1 MCFCFIAGAD
11 DSSTSEPQ
19 GVVQCGV
26 RIAAVVLAAG
36 RGRRAGGPKASLRI
50 GDATFLHRSV
60 ALMTRPEVE
69 RVVVVLGHDAARVRA
84 EAALPTT
91 ALVVVNQAWEDGM
104 LGSVLAGLDAAEAD
118 GADAVLLHPVDH
130 PLVGAATVDRVIE
143 ALHAG
148 ARIAVPSCEGRR
160 GHPGGFDRGAWAA
173 LRAAPPSEGA
183 RFVLAS
189 HPEWIVHVEGDPGCV
204 AGIDTP
210 EDYRRLIGG

>member
-1 MCFCFIAGAD
+1 
-11 DSSTSEPQ
+11 
-19 GVVQCGV
+19 VVQCGV

-50 GDATFLHRSV
+50 GAATFLDRV
-60 ALMTRPEVE
+60 FALAAARPGVG

-84 EAALPTT
+84 EAALPAA
-91 ALVVVNQAWEDGM
+91 ALVIVTEAWEDGM
-104 LGSVLAGLDAAEAD
+104 LGSVMAGLDAAEAD

-130 PLVGAATVDRVIE
+130 PLVDEATVDRVIG
-143 ALHAG
+143 ALRAG
-148 ARIAVPSCEGRR
+148 ARIAVPSYEGRR
-160 GHPGGFDRGAWAA
+160 GHPGGFARGAWAA

>member
-1 MCFCFIAGAD
+1 M
-11 DSSTSEPQ
+11 
-19 GVVQCGV
+19 

-50 GDATFLHRSV
+50 GAATFLDRAVS
-60 ALMTRPEVE
+60 LMTRPAVDL
-69 RVVVVLGHDAARVRA
+69 VVVVLGHEAARVRG
-84 EAALPTT
+84 EAALP
-91 ALVVVNQAWEDGM
+91 AAARVVVNEDYEDGM

-130 PLVGAATVDRVIE
+130 PLVEGTTVDRVIGS
-143 ALHAG
+143 LRAG
-148 ARIAVPSCEGRR
+148 ARIAVPSHEGRR
-160 GHPGGFDRGAWAA
+160 GHPGGFARGAWAA

-189 HPEWIVHVEGDPGCV
+189 HPEWIVHVEGDAGCV

-210 EDYRRLIGG
+210 ADYRRLIG

>member
-1 MCFCFIAGAD
+1 VI
-11 DSSTSEPQ
+11 
-19 GVVQCGV
+19 QCRV

-50 GDATFLHRSV
+50 GAATFLEQTVS
-60 ALMTRPEVE
+60 LMTRPGVD
-69 RVVVVLGHDAARVRA
+69 RVVVVLGHDAPRVRA
-84 EAALPTT
+84 ETTLPAA
-91 ALVVVNQAWEDGM
+91 AIVVVNAAYEDGM
-104 LGSVLAGLDAAEAD
+104 LGSVVAGLDAAEAD

-130 PLVGAATVDRVIE
+130 PLVGGATVDRVVE
-143 ALHAG
+143 ALNAG
-148 ARIAVPSCEGRR
+148 AAVAVPSYGGRR
-160 GHPGGFDRGAWAA
+160 GHPGGFSGRAWPA

-189 HPEWIVHVEGDPGCV
+189 HPDWIVHVAGDPGCV